1 VTPEEYLAA
10 RPDDQRAA
18 LEALRAVIASAAP
31 GAELAMSYG
40 VPTFKLGGRGL
51 VSMGAAKAHCALY
64 VMSPA
69 VMESFADELA
79 GLDTSKGTIRFKPG
93 APLPEELVRRIVAAR
108 VAEIGTRS
116 R

>member
-1 VTPEEYLAA
+1 MTPEEYLAA

-18 LEALRAVIASAAP
+18 LESLGAVIASAAP

-108 VAEIGTRS
+108 IAEVS
-116 R
+116 

>member
-1 VTPEEYLAA
+1 MTPEEYLAA

-18 LEALRAVIASAAP
+18 LESLRAVIASAAP

-64 VMSPA
+64 VMSLRGDGVVRRRARRARHVEGHDP
-69 VMESFADELA
+69 LQA
-79 GLDTSKGTIRFKPG
+79 GRAAAGGVR
-93 APLPEELVRRIVAAR
+93 RRIVAAR
-108 VAEIGTRS
+108 IAEVS
-116 R
+116 